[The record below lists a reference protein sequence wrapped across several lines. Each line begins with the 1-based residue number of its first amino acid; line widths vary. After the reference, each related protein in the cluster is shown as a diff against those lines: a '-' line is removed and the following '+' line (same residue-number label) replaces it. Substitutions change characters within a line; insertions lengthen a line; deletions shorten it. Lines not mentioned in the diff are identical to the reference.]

1 MHMRRKKI
9 ICLDQ
14 LDVAVDYIGLPE
26 LDRSRAFEGCVCVWK
41 GGGGRMKHNLHG
53 DQGKQNKTQQKN
65 KFYIFM
71 KHFSRSF
78 FLNNL

>member
-26 LDRSRAFEGCVCVWK
+26 LDRSRAFEGCVCVER
-41 GGGGRMKHNLHG
+41 GGGGGGGAHETQLTRG
-53 DQGKQNKTQQKN
+53 PREAKQNTTKK
-65 KFYIFM
+65 
-71 KHFSRSF
+71 
-78 FLNNL
+78 